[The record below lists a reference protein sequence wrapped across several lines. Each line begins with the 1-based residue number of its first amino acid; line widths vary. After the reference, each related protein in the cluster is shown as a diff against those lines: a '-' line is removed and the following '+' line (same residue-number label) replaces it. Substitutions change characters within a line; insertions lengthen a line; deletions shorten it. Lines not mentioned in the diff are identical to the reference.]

1 MDILI
6 TNVSYA
12 IIRQLG
18 IDEVKLDEIKEIIKQ
33 EIKASPLFNFEFEY
47 KNPLEIS
54 LDFDIFLRECLNDVI
69 LQIT

>member
-47 KNPLEIS
+47 KNPLEVS

>member
-1 MDILI
+1 METLI
-6 TNVSYA
+6 TNVSFA
-12 IIRQLG
+12 ILRQLG
-18 IDEVKLDEIKEIIKQ
+18 LEENQLNEIKEIIKQ